1 LAIGPPTRT
10 AATCGPHIGS
20 AATVGDGKC
29 ALAGGRFTTN
39 LRLFSDRHD
48 VQVVATLVNR
58 AVLALIGAALGG
70 MSVIMLLAHGSP
82 AVARGIS
89 LLQLFGYVGLF
100 LSVTLLLRVV
110 LEVLRPRQP

>member
-1 LAIGPPTRT
+1 
-10 AATCGPHIGS
+10 
-20 AATVGDGKC
+20 
-29 ALAGGRFTTN
+29 
-39 LRLFSDRHD
+39 
-48 VQVVATLVNR
+48 
-58 AVLALIGAALGG
+58 
-70 MSVIMLLAHGSP
+70 MIMLLAHGSP